1 MSRIRRNHTSRTQ
14 YSDPVIS
21 PEEMENLSPEDRE
34 LAARIEQR
42 KSLNRRNVTRKK
54 RIRLIGL
61 ILVFAVLLTMC
72 SREIVRLKAENRALR
87 KQHAQLEQERE
98 RLTRELGRV
107 GDKEY
112 IKEQARKQL
121 RLLDPGE
128 KMFVFED
135 GDTPAEAEKK
145 AAEAEKKAAE
155 AEKKKKK
162 EKQENKESEET
173 QQDDAKE
180 EDNSDE

>member
-1 MSRIRRNHTSRTQ
+1 MRSS
-14 YSDPVIS
+14 
-21 PEEMENLSPEDRE
+21 
-34 LAARIEQR
+34 
-42 KSLNRRNVTRKK
+42 NRR
-54 RIRLIGL
+54 G
-61 ILVFAVLLTMC
+61 
-72 SREIVRLKAENRALR
+72 S
-87 KQHAQLEQERE
+87 
-98 RLTRELGRV
+98 G
-107 GDKEY
+107 
-112 IKEQARKQL
+112 KQL

-128 KMFVFED
+128 KMFFFED

>member
-54 RIRLIGL
+54 RIRLVGL

-72 SREIVRLKAENRALR
+72 SREIVRLKAENRALK
-87 KQHAQLEQERE
+87 KQHAQLEEERD
-98 RLTRELGRV
+98 RLTKELGRV
-107 GDKEY
+107 GDRDY

-135 GDTPAEAEKK
+135 GEVPSENEAAAQEAEKDGK
-145 AAEAEKKAAE
+145 SSGET
-155 AEKKKKK
+155 
-162 EKQENKESEET
+162 EET
-173 QQDDAKE
+173 E
-180 EDNSDE
+180 EENTSDE